1 MQVAHSLLGLLAICV
16 CTLSASAQDD
26 DPKQQLKDR
35 NLKVAGDTIVHADEA
50 KIAKMLT
57 DVAKFRKQLI
67 DAGKA
72 RAAAEANVSR
82 KDAAIQ
88 ELMQRRIALNAQ
100 LQNVVDVDQH
110 NRIVSELNS
119 ALDQINLLRSDEKI
133 AEAVKQARNRANLVR
148 ESYVEH
154 VLAMRKQ
161 YTDIQAEYESLAA
174 DESLQELVE
183 NLSATKPVKLGPS
196 RTFVQNDQKIR
207 KIEDTV
213 LSEKIA
219 LRKDGGVWM
228 TSVVVNGKDPQ
239 EFVVDTGAGILSI
252 PGTLAE
258 ELDLEPTSQSP
269 TIRLSL
275 ADGRII
281 EAKQVFAKSVR
292 VGKFTVENVE
302 CAVLPESASNAPPLL
317 GQSFLGKFTF
327 QLDGDAGELE
337 MTKVEGEE
345 TGSARPPRAAPK
357 PKAAAKLKVKDD
369 LEKTQD

>member
-1 MQVAHSLLGLLAICV
+1 MRFGASLLGLLVIGA
-16 CTLSASAQDD
+16 CTLSASAQD

-35 NLKVAGDTIVHADEA
+35 NLKLVGDTVVHADEA
-50 KIAKMLT
+50 KVAKMLT
-57 DVAKFRKQLI
+57 DVSKFRKQLI
-67 DAGKA
+67 DAGKT
-72 RAAAEANVSR
+72 RAAAEANVAR
-82 KDAAIQ
+82 KDAQIQ
-88 ELMQRRIALNAQ
+88 ELMQRRIALNAR
-100 LQNVVDVDQH
+100 LPNVVDVDQH
-110 NRIVSELNS
+110 NRIVVELNS
-119 ALDQINLLRSDEKI
+119 ALDQINLLRSDEKL
-133 AEAVKQARNRANLVR
+133 AEVVKQARNRANLVR

-154 VLAMRKQ
+154 VLAMRIQ
-161 YTDIQAEYESLAA
+161 YTDLQAEYESLAA
-174 DESLQELVE
+174 DESLEELMKT
-183 NLSATKPVKLGPS
+183 LSATKPVKLGPS
-196 RTFVQNDQKIR
+196 RTFVLNDEKIR
-207 KIEDTV
+207 KVEDTV

-252 PGTLAE
+252 PGMLAE
-258 ELDLEPTSQSP
+258 ELDLVPTSESP

-275 ADGRII
+275 ADGRVI

-345 TGSARPPRAAPK
+345 TGSARPPRATPK
-357 PKAAAKLKVKDD
+357 SKAAAKLKLKDGP
-369 LEKTQD
+369 EEAP